1 MIYEVVIGVE
11 VHAQLRTKSK
21 LFCGCGTMFGLSANS
36 QTCPLCLG
44 LPGTLP
50 VINRVAVEMAVRAGL
65 ALNCTISANN
75 LFARKNY
82 FYPDL
87 PKGYQIS
94 QYEAPICEHGWIE
107 IAASEGKKR
116 VRIRRAHLEED
127 AGKSV
132 HVTGMNGSRVDLNRA
147 GTPLLEIVT
156 EPDLRSADEVVAYLK
171 GLRDVLMYLEVCDG
185 NMDEG
190 SFRCEPNLSLR
201 PLGQREFGTK
211 VELKNINSFKFVK
224 DAVEYEIKR
233 QTKVLNEGGK
243 IHQETRLWNLDRG
256 ETAVMRSKEEAHDYR
271 YFPDPDLVPLKLEKE
286 WIEGCRK
293 QVIELPAARM
303 QRFVDDFALSEY
315 DAGVLTASKAVADY
329 FEACVKLFNQ
339 PKTVSNW
346 VMGELTRELN
356 NSGSDASASPVS
368 PERLVDLLRLVE
380 QGTISLKAAREI
392 FPEVYSSGKTPEQI
406 VQEKG
411 LVQVSDEGA
420 LDKIIEDVLA
430 KNPTQAAQFKEGK
443 QQVLGF
449 LVGQVMK
456 ASGGKANPGK
466 VNELLKQKLGGV
478 LYARPVISLEELA
491 QQQPLNTDQAK
502 VKFQLTNR
510 EQSVIE
516 HLAKGW
522 TNKEI
527 ANALQITEET
537 VKEHIKHIMQKT
549 NSTTRTGILD
559 HVFNS

>member
-21 LFCGCGTMFGLSANS
+21 LFCGCGTMFGLTANS
-36 QTCPLCLG
+36 QTCPVCLG

-50 VINRVAVEMAVRAGL
+50 VLNQAAVEMAVRAGL
-65 ALNCTISANN
+65 ALNCTIAADNV
-75 LFARKNY
+75 FARKNY

-107 IAASEGKKR
+107 IAASEGKRR

-132 HVTGMNGSRVDLNRA
+132 HVAGMNGSRLDLNRA

-171 GLRDVLMYLEVCDG
+171 SLRDVLMYQDVCDG
-185 NMDEG
+185 DMEKGN
-190 SFRCEPNLSLR
+190 FRCEPNLSLR
-201 PLGQREFGTK
+201 PLGQKEFGTK
-211 VELKNINSFKFVK
+211 VEMKNINSFKFVK
-224 DAVEYEIKR
+224 DAIEYEIKR
-233 QTKVLNEGGK
+233 QTKVLSDGGK
-243 IHQETRLWNLDRG
+243 INQETRLWNLDRG

-293 QVIELPAARM
+293 HVTELPAARL
-303 QRFVDDFALSEY
+303 QRFIRDQEIIQASWEQPELALPPRRFVPQPGYGLSEY
-315 DAGVLTASKAVADY
+315 EAGVLTASKGIADY

-346 VMGELTRELN
+346 VMGELSRELN
-356 NSGSDASASPVS
+356 NSGTDASASPVS
-368 PERLVDLLRLVE
+368 PERLVSLLQMVDK
-380 QGTISLKAAREI
+380 GTISLKVAREI

-411 LVQVSDEGA
+411 LIQVSDEGA
-420 LDKIIEDVLA
+420 LDTIIDEVLA
-430 KNPTQAAQFKEGK
+430 KNPTQVAQFKEGK

-466 VNELLKQKLGGV
+466 VNELLRKKLG
-478 LYARPVISLEELA
+478 
-491 QQQPLNTDQAK
+491 
-502 VKFQLTNR
+502 
-510 EQSVIE
+510 
-516 HLAKGW
+516 
-522 TNKEI
+522 
-527 ANALQITEET
+527 
-537 VKEHIKHIMQKT
+537 
-549 NSTTRTGILD
+549 
-559 HVFNS
+559 

>member
-1 MIYEVVIGVE
+1 MTYEVVIGVE

-21 LFCGCGTMFGLSANS
+21 LFCGCGTRFGLTANS

-50 VINRVAVEMAVRAGL
+50 VINRAAVEMAVRAGL
-65 ALNCTISANN
+65 ALNCTIAANN

-94 QYEAPICEHGWIE
+94 QYEEPICEHGWIE
-107 IAASEGKKR
+107 IAPADGKPRR

-132 HVTGMNGSRVDLNRA
+132 HVAGANGSRVDLNRA

-201 PLGQREFGTK
+201 PVGQKEFGTK

-224 DAVEYEIKR
+224 DAIEYEIKR
-233 QTKVLNEGGK
+233 QTKVLSEGGK
-243 IHQETRLWNLDRG
+243 INQETRLWNLDRG

-271 YFPDPDLVPLKLEKE
+271 YFPDPDLVPLKLDRE

-293 QVIELPAARM
+293 QVTELPAARL
-303 QRFVDDFALSEY
+303 QRFVREFALSEY
-315 DAGVLTASKAVADY
+315 DAGVLTASRAVADY
-329 FEACVKLFNQ
+329 FETAVKLFNQ

-356 NSGSDASASPVS
+356 NSGTDASVSPVS
-368 PERLVDLLRLVE
+368 PERLVSLLQLVE
-380 QGTISLKAAREI
+380 QGTISLKVAREI
-392 FPEVYSSGKTPEQI
+392 FPEIYSSGKTPEQI

-420 LDKIIEDVLA
+420 LDQIIVDVLA
-430 KNPTQAAQFKEGK
+430 KNPSQVAQFKEGK

-456 ASGGKANPGK
+456 SSGGKANPGK
-466 VNELLKQKLGGV
+466 ANELLKKKLAG
-478 LYARPVISLEELA
+478 
-491 QQQPLNTDQAK
+491 
-502 VKFQLTNR
+502 
-510 EQSVIE
+510 
-516 HLAKGW
+516 
-522 TNKEI
+522 
-527 ANALQITEET
+527 
-537 VKEHIKHIMQKT
+537 
-549 NSTTRTGILD
+549 
-559 HVFNS
+559 

>member
-11 VHAQLRTKSK
+11 VHAQLRTKTK
-21 LFCGCGTMFGLSANS
+21 MFCGCSTTFGGSPNS
-36 QTCPLCLG
+36 QTCPVCLG

-50 VINRVAVEMAVRAGL
+50 VINRAAVEMAVRAGL
-65 ALNCTISANN
+65 ALNCTIGANN
-75 LFARKNY
+75 QFDRKNY

-94 QYEAPICEHGWIE
+94 QYESPICEHGWIE
-107 IAASEGKKR
+107 IAVGDGKKR
-116 VRIRRAHLEED
+116 VKIRRAHLEED
-127 AGKSV
+127 AGKNV
-132 HVTGMNGSRVDLNRA
+132 HETGTSGSRVDLNRA

-156 EPDLRSADEVVAYLK
+156 EPDMRSADEVVAYLK
-171 GLRDVLMYLEVCDG
+171 GLRDILMYLDVCDG

-201 PLGQREFGTK
+201 PLGQKEFGTK

-233 QTKVLNEGGK
+233 QTKVLSEGGK
-243 IHQETRLWNLDRG
+243 IFQETRLWNLERG

-271 YFPDPDLVPLKLEKE
+271 YFPDPDLVPLKLDKD
-286 WIEGCRK
+286 WIEGFRGS
-293 QVIELPAARM
+293 VPELPAARVS
-303 QRFVDDFALSEY
+303 RFVREYGLPEY
-315 DAGVLTASKAVADY
+315 DAGVLTVSKGIADY

-356 NSGSDASASPVS
+356 LSGTEIAASPVTA
-368 PERLVDLLRLVE
+368 ERLVALLQLVE
-380 QGTISLKAAREI
+380 KGIVSLKVAREI
-392 FPEVYSSGKTPEQI
+392 FPELYRSGKTPEQI

-411 LVQVSDEGA
+411 LTQVSDEGA
-420 LDKIIEDVLA
+420 LDKIIDEVLA
-430 KNPTQAAQFKEGK
+430 KNPAQVAQFKEGK

-466 VNELLKQKLGGV
+466 VNELLKK
-478 LYARPVISLEELA
+478 
-491 QQQPLNTDQAK
+491 
-502 VKFQLTNR
+502 KF
-510 EQSVIE
+510 S
-516 HLAKGW
+516 
-522 TNKEI
+522 
-527 ANALQITEET
+527 
-537 VKEHIKHIMQKT
+537 
-549 NSTTRTGILD
+549 S
-559 HVFNS
+559 

>member
-1 MIYEVVIGVE
+1 MTYEVVIGVE

-21 LFCGCGTMFGLSANS
+21 LFCGCGTVFGLTANS

-44 LPGTLP
+44 LPGSLP
-50 VINRVAVEMAVRAGL
+50 VLNQAAVEMAVRAGL
-65 ALNCTISANN
+65 ALNCTIAANN
-75 LFARKNY
+75 IFARKNY

-107 IAASEGKKR
+107 IAVSEGTQR

-132 HVTGMNGSRVDLNRA
+132 HVAGTNGSRVDLNRA

-156 EPDLRSADEVVAYLK
+156 EPDLRSPEEVVAYLK
-171 GLRDVLMYLEVCDG
+171 SLRDVLMYLEVCDG

-201 PLGQREFGTK
+201 PLGQKEFGTK

-224 DAVEYEIKR
+224 DAIEYEIKR
-233 QTKVLNEGGK
+233 QTKVLSEGGT
-243 IHQETRLWNLDRG
+243 INQETRLWNLERG
-256 ETAVMRSKEEAHDYR
+256 ETVVMRSKEEAHDYR
-271 YFPDPDLVPLKLEKE
+271 YFPDPDLVPLKLDKE
-286 WIEGCRK
+286 WIDGCRK
-293 QVIELPAARM
+293 HVAELPATRM
-303 QRFVDDFALSEY
+303 RRFVSEFGLSEY
-315 DAGVLTASKAVADY
+315 DAGVLTASKPVADY
-329 FEACVKLFNQ
+329 FEACVMLFNQ

-356 NSGSDASASPVS
+356 SSGTDASASPIS
-368 PERLVDLLRLVE
+368 PERLVSLLQLVE
-380 QGTISLKAAREI
+380 QGTISLKVAREI

-411 LVQVSDEGA
+411 LIQVSDEGA
-420 LDKIIEDVLA
+420 LDTIIEEVLS
-430 KNPTQAAQFKEGK
+430 KNPTQVAQFKEGK

-466 VNELLKQKLGGV
+466 VNELLKKKLG
-478 LYARPVISLEELA
+478 
-491 QQQPLNTDQAK
+491 
-502 VKFQLTNR
+502 
-510 EQSVIE
+510 
-516 HLAKGW
+516 
-522 TNKEI
+522 
-527 ANALQITEET
+527 
-537 VKEHIKHIMQKT
+537 
-549 NSTTRTGILD
+549 
-559 HVFNS
+559 

>member
-21 LFCGCGTMFGLSANS
+21 LFCGCGTVFGLAANS

-44 LPGTLP
+44 LPGSLP
-50 VINRVAVEMAVRAGL
+50 VLNQAAVEMAVRAGL
-65 ALNCTISANN
+65 ALNCTIAASN

-107 IAASEGKKR
+107 IATSDGRRR

-132 HVTGMNGSRVDLNRA
+132 HVAGANGSRVDLNRA

-156 EPDLRSADEVVAYLK
+156 EPDLRSSDEVVAYLK

-201 PLGQREFGTK
+201 PLGQKEFGTK

-224 DAVEYEIKR
+224 DAIEYEIKR

-243 IHQETRLWNLDRG
+243 VSQETRLWNLDRG
-256 ETAVMRSKEEAHDYR
+256 ETVVMRSKEEAHDYR

-293 QVIELPAARM
+293 HVTELPAVRL
-303 QRFVDDFALSEY
+303 QRFVSEFALSEY
-315 DAGVLTASKAVADY
+315 DAGVLTASKSVADY
-329 FEACVKLFNQ
+329 FESCVKLFNE

-356 NSGSDASASPVS
+356 NSGTDASDSPVS
-368 PERLVDLLRLVE
+368 PERLVGLLRMVDK
-380 QGTISLKAAREI
+380 GTVSLKVAREI

-411 LVQVSDEGA
+411 LIQVSDEGA
-420 LDKIIEDVLA
+420 LDTIIDEVLA
-430 KNPTQAAQFKEGK
+430 NNPTQVAQFKEGK

-456 ASGGKANPGK
+456 ASSGKANPGK
-466 VNELLKQKLGGV
+466 VNELLKRKL
-478 LYARPVISLEELA
+478 
-491 QQQPLNTDQAK
+491 
-502 VKFQLTNR
+502 
-510 EQSVIE
+510 
-516 HLAKGW
+516 
-522 TNKEI
+522 
-527 ANALQITEET
+527 
-537 VKEHIKHIMQKT
+537 
-549 NSTTRTGILD
+549 
-559 HVFNS
+559 